1 MKKATGITCLF
12 VDIGGVLLSDGWYN
26 KARRRAAAHFKLEW
40 NDMEARHQLN
50 FSTFEEGKIS
60 LDEYL
65 SRVVFYEK
73 RAFTKAQFRNF
84 LFSQSTPFPAMINLI
99 IQLKVKY
106 GLKIVVVSN
115 EAREINEYRIKTFK
129 LNHFVDFF
137 VSSCFVGMR
146 KPDEDIFR
154 LALDMAQVPAEKV
167 VYLEN
172 TAMFV
177 QVAAGLGIKG
187 ILHTDYEST
196 VEQFASFGL
205 QVDTTEE

>member
-1 MKKATGITCLF
+1 MKKTTGITCLF

-40 NDMEARHQLN
+40 TEMETRHQLN
-50 FSTFEEGKIS
+50 FSTFEEGKIT

-73 RAFTKAQFRNF
+73 RSFTKAQFRNF
-84 LFSQSTPFPAMINLI
+84 MFSQSTPFPEMIALI
-99 IQLKVKY
+99 EQLKEKY
-106 GLKIVVVSN
+106 GLKIAVVSN
-115 EAREINEYRIKTFK
+115 EAREINDYRIKTFK
-129 LNHFVDFF
+129 LNQFVDFF
-137 VSSCFVGMR
+137 VSSCFVHLR

-154 LALDMAQVPAEKV
+154 LALDMAQVSAEKV
-167 VYLEN
+167 LYLEN
-172 TAMFV
+172 TNMFV
-177 QVAAGLGIKG
+177 QVAAGLGIHG

-205 QVDTTEE
+205 VP